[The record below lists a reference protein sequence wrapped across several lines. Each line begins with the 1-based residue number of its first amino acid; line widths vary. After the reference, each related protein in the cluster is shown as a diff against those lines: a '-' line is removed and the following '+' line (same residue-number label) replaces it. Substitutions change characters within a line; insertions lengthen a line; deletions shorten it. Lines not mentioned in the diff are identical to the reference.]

1 MRTLCVEHDKFESDE
16 MLVFWWLFAKINRV
30 HNEKILEKLDRTRLS
45 CRQQYTWLWK
55 RIMRKIDWLNVI
67 MCYALQ
73 FLHANFL
80 RMQKSYQLDVCHDL
94 THQHNQERFEIE
106 SGLNSEPLRLS
117 IRTKRFYQFREDL
130 WLNLSMQ
137 PRQVYASN
145 RDKTVNDHELIGAT
159 KELTRGSS

>member
-1 MRTLCVEHDKFESDE
+1 MVNMILSILCLYLPLRSFLSNQWGLCVWSMTSLNLTKCWFFGDYLQRSIEC
-16 MLVFWWLFAKINRV
+16 
-30 HNEKILEKLDRTRLS
+30 T
-45 CRQQYTWLWK
+45 
-55 RIMRKIDWLNVI
+55 MRKIDWLNVI